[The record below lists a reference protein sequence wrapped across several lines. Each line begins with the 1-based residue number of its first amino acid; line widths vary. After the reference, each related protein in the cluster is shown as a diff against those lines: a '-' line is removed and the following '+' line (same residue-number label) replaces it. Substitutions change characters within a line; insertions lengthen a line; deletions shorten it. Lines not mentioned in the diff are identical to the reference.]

1 MWLLRASIFE
11 GLKDLLMEPHE
22 TTCANLL
29 AVQLLD
35 WKEAGAFNPATLLL
49 MAAGV
54 VFCVYMLG

>member
-1 MWLLRASIFE
+1 
-11 GLKDLLMEPHE
+11 MEPHE